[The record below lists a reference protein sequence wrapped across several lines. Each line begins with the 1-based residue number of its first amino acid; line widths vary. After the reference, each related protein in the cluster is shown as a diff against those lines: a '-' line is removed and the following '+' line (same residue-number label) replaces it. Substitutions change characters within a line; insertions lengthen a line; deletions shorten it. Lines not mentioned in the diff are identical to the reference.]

1 MKDTAKRK
9 QGKPRNANNMNFIP
23 VHSLDDFLELRKNEK
38 AFETFVV
45 NFLKPAYSAKWKAKR
60 REKTIKKISDIATI
74 SDEAFVMLTL
84 ENNWDRWIDINNK
97 AKNDYS
103 PTTRGKATKF
113 DSDVMPKYTHINKK
127 RTEDADGDDA
137 PANWR
142 GWNNDG
148 ILRFNCLCN
157 EVKEDR
163 KKNSHI
169 DKNILAETE
178 PEEKSRRQK
187 KRRKMSSNVAKAFV
201 DSDSDE
207 SDSSG
212 DESTSTEVETL
223 E

>member
-113 DSDVMPKYTHINKK
+113 DSDVMPKCTFINKK
-127 RTEDADGDDA
+127 RTENADGDDA

-148 ILRFNCLCN
+148 ILRFNQLCSQ
-157 EVKEDR
+157 VKEDR
-163 KKNSHI
+163 KNNSDI
-169 DKNILAETE
+169 DKNIVAETE

-187 KRRKMSSNVAKAFV
+187 KRRKMASKVAKAFV
-201 DSDSDE
+201 DSDNDE

-212 DESTSTEVETL
+212 DESSSTEVE
-223 E
+223 ESE